1 MADLLPAIEV
11 ETAPKPDASVI
22 WLHGL
27 GDTGD
32 GWSQVVPGLA
42 LPKSMRVRFV
52 FPHAP
57 KMAVA
62 INNGYVM
69 PAWYDIREANL
80 SERADV
86 AGVQRSQAQLVA
98 LMARENARG
107 VDDARIVLA
116 GFSQGGAV
124 ALYTGLRHPKRIAG
138 IVALSTYL
146 VSANAL
152 PSESSAANRGVP
164 IFMAHGTFDPVV
176 RLAWAQASREALVQG
191 GYPVEWHEY
200 PMEHSAEMEEV
211 AAVGAFLRRV
221 LPVRPR

>member
-1 MADLLPAIEV
+1 
-11 ETAPKPDASVI
+11 
-22 WLHGL
+22 
-27 GDTGD
+27 
-32 GWSQVVPGLA
+32 VPGLG